1 MLNIIRHQRNAI
13 QDHNKIP
20 LHNLAIIKKI
30 ITTGE
35 NMEKSEHTY
44 TADGNVKWHNHFGK
58 QFNNSSNKHSHHIT
72 QKCHS

>member
-20 LHNLAIIKKI
+20 LHNLTIIKKI

-44 TADGNVKWHNHFGK
+44 TADGNVKWIITLE
-58 QFNNSSNKHSHHIT
+58 NSLTTPQINIVT
-72 QKCHS
+72 I